1 MENNLP
7 NTVAKL
13 DLLLAGNN
21 HFSRAMWIILFN
33 KTIILF
39 ASVGYEIFLIANAT
53 LRTSLAIYHPISD
66 IYSRNNF

>member
-21 HFSRAMWIILFN
+21 SPVQCGSFYLIKQSFYSRLLDTRFI
-33 KTIILF
+33 
-39 ASVGYEIFLIANAT
+39 IANAT

>member
-39 ASVGYEIFLIANAT
+39 DTRFVIANAT

>member
-21 HFSRAMWIILFN
+21 HFSRAFYLIKQLFYSRQLD
-33 KTIILF
+33 TRF
-39 ASVGYEIFLIANAT
+39 VIANAK